1 MRQAPYWALGFTGE
15 SHETL
20 LSEAWVWQTEE
31 PPAL

>member
-15 SHETL
+15 ARETL
-20 LSEAWVWQTEE
+20 LSEAWVWQADR